1 MSYISIL
8 TFSCYR
14 IATECCKALLED
26 WLSSDRGVK
35 PKTWKNLLKAI
46 GEVEELQ
53 PVLDEIKHGLQ
64 SGGIT
69 FEGVC
74 VCACVRAYLR
84 AYVCACIVCIYVC
97 VCVCVCVCV
106 HLYMYVYIQVF
117 ACICVYACVLVVCV
131 GVRVCLGA

>member
-53 PVLDEIKHGLQ
+53 PMLDEIKHGLQ

-74 VCACVRAYLR
+74 VCMHACIRACVRVCVYCVYV
-84 AYVCACIVCIYVC
+84 YVCMC
-97 VCVCVCVCV
+97 VCVCAVVHVCV
-106 HLYMYVYIQVF
+106 HTS
-117 ACICVYACVLVVCV
+117 VCMSMH
-131 GVRVCLGA
+131 VCW